1 MRKRFAAVGLSV
13 ILGVNGA
20 AAQQPQFPQPAFP
33 TQSPQAPPQ
42 PSFPAP
48 QFPGQPRLPGQSLPP
63 IPPPGSALPPL
74 PTSPAMSPTVSPSGL
89 PNPFG
94 QTQPPQA
101 LPQSVLTPPG
111 VPRPT
116 SSPAGEVPLPQSE
129 QKTSFSAMDVSVKR
143 AIGGWQVWAGQRML
157 RDVGDNETNARDLAR
172 VYRDLRATEW
182 VTIGSGAKPIV
193 EYGLVNGRPAV
204 AGARAQD
211 PKTSMTNSGSGTA
224 GGGTNASQTDAHAG
238 YNGPAITAAGAK
250 FVQPIDIRTARVE
263 PIRGVWCVRDDDT
276 LLFNFGTDK
285 TGAEQALAVIRKYGF
300 NRVGVVGAPE
310 QPVMNYMF
318 VSLEPEQKKIFGG
331 QLMMNAQVDA
341 LTRTGIPVPGVG
353 YTGEMVK
360 IDPRKVE
367 ARKNGGEWVVAA
379 GPEVLGHFGVTE
391 WAARE
396 AARTLQD
403 GKFTEYCKL
412 GGTSG
417 MTFFLRDGKAPTRVP
432 FNAQGRGIDLVSL
445 KVQQTNDK
453 WVVTENNKH
462 LFDVSGPQEGEIV
475 IRVLKSYGFD
485 QFAHL
490 SAGSPKGG
498 ITFMVKNR

>member
-1 MRKRFAAVGLSV
+1 MRKRLAAVGLSV
-13 ILGVNGA
+13 ILGATGA
-20 AAQQPQFPQPAFP
+20 TAQQPPFPQPAFP
-33 TQSPQAPPQ
+33 TQQPQVPSQ
-42 PSFPAP
+42 PSFPMPLP
-48 QFPGQPRLPGQSLPP
+48 QFPPQPRLPGQPQFPVQPAST
-63 IPPPGSALPPL
+63 LPPL
-74 PTSPAMSPTVSPSGL
+74 PVLPSTFPSVPATGL
-89 PNPFG
+89 PNPLG
-94 QTQPPQA
+94 PTQPPQA
-101 LPQSVLTPPG
+101 LPQSVLTPPN
-111 VPRPT
+111 VSRPT
-116 SSPAGEVPLPQSE
+116 GTPAAEVPLPQPE

-143 AIGGWQVWAGQRML
+143 VVGGWQVWAGQRVL

-182 VTIGSGAKPIV
+182 VAIGGGPKPVV
-193 EYGLVNGRPAV
+193 EYGLINGRPTV
-204 AGARAQD
+204 AGAPAPD
-211 PKTSMTNSGSGTA
+211 AKAGATGSGSGS
-224 GGGTNASQTDAHAG
+224 GGGTGSLQPGAPVGN
-238 YNGPAITAAGAK
+238 NGPAVTGAGAK

-285 TGAEQALAVIRKYGF
+285 VGAEQAVAAIRKYGF

-310 QPVMNYMF
+310 QPVMNYMY
-318 VSLEPEQKKIFGG
+318 VSLDPERQKLGGG
-331 QLMMNAQVDA
+331 QLMMNAQIDA

-353 YTGEMVK
+353 YTGEMIK

-367 ARKNGGEWVVAA
+367 ARKNGAEWVVAA

-396 AARTLQD
+396 AARTVQD
-403 GKFTEYCKL
+403 GRFTEYCKL

-432 FNAQGRGIDLVSL
+432 LNAQGRNIDLTSL

-462 LFDVSGPQEGEIV
+462 VFDVSGPQEGEVV

-485 QFAHL
+485 QFARL